1 MIAPADGNVIDDAAR
16 KRKRLAQNT
25 RAHRIRRSRGEQAA
39 RMILTERHLAT
50 FPEAS
55 VNDVALSA
63 ASTMPSVTRTVTT
76 IVMEA

>member
-1 MIAPADGNVIDDAAR
+1 
-16 KRKRLAQNT
+16 
-25 RAHRIRRSRGEQAA
+25 
-39 RMILTERHLAT
+39 MILTERHLAT